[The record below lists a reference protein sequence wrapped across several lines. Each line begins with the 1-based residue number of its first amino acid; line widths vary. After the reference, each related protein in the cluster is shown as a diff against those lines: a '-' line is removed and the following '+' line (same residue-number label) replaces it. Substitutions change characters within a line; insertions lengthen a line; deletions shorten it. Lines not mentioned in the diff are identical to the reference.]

1 MSKISTIIIGCVLQ
15 MVFCVSLVCG
25 QVSQLYPPEIRAYI
39 ERQEARQIE
48 IEKMMKKFHET
59 QSKDVLKTDGPPKIH
74 EASYLYLV
82 LLKITLDIYEAPD
95 KYLVEAPENTLAKLR
110 QIRQRFLYLE
120 NCQLEISLIDKHIE
134 VLNLYIETIEK
145 YNNLVASV
153 EKQIEDGSFE
163 RGFKSGFNGAQAGA
177 LASDMGFEAGPSI
190 LIGLG
195 VTALNIWASS
205 EQVNNEAKEYIKE
218 QANILMKESLAK
230 VENTRDEIV
239 AIIERL
245 KDKYSYALYKDE
257 EKKDTSTMLLAV
269 CKRGDV
275 LQLASIVEP
284 QIYDLK
290 VRKMKEMQNQF
301 GGQIPENGFSP
312 LDNVKRMI
320 GYAASLPDAPLYD
333 EDHKEILKAALD
345 LIYKAR
351 QYGKLDNI
359 MFYQY
364 CWELYL
370 KYEDDLDCSERQR
383 FLVLLHGQG
392 KSTKAYKVAKRIS
405 SERENDFS
413 FCTRMVSLAT
423 ENRDIEN
430 AFKWL
435 EKMMQLSAGQRS
447 VYCLRTGQPFKDEN
461 IPFIPEN
468 IFNTLKQYNP
478 DRFTRIVNL
487 NY

>member
-1 MSKISTIIIGCVLQ
+1 MSKFSTIIIGCVLQ

-39 ERQEARQIE
+39 EGQEAEQVK
-48 IEKMMKKFHET
+48 IEKMMIKFHET
-59 QSKDVLKTDGPPKIH
+59 QSKDVLKTDGPPKIQ
-74 EASYLYLV
+74 EAKYLYLV
-82 LLKITLDIYEAPD
+82 MLKNTLTILSEDPQ
-95 KYLVEAPENTLAKLR
+95 KYILEERENTLAKLR
-110 QIRQRFLYLE
+110 QIRQRFLYLG
-120 NCQLEISLIDKHIE
+120 NCQLEISAIDKQIE
-134 VLNLYIETIEK
+134 ILNLYPEMEEK
-145 YNNLVASV
+145 YNNLEASV
-153 EKQIEDGSFE
+153 KKQIEDGNFE
-163 RGFKSGFNGAQAGA
+163 RGFNSGFAGAQAGA

-205 EQVNNEAKEYIKE
+205 EQVNNKANEYLKE
-218 QANILMKESLAK
+218 QANILVKEYLAK
-230 VENTRDEIV
+230 AENIRDELL
-239 AIIERL
+239 AIIARL
-245 KDKYSYALYKDE
+245 KDKYSYVLYTDE
-257 EKKDTSTMLLAV
+257 EKKDTSTMLLATY
-269 CKRGDV
+269 KRGDI
-275 LQLASIVEP
+275 LELASTVEP
-284 QIYDLK
+284 MIYDLK
-290 VRKMKEMQNQF
+290 VQKIQNRF

-320 GYAASLPDAPLYD
+320 GYAASLPDVPLYD
-333 EDHKEILKAALD
+333 EDRKIILKSALD

-370 KYEDDLDCSERQR
+370 IYDDDLDGSEKQR
-383 FLVLLHGQG
+383 FLELLHGQG
-392 KSTKAYKVAKRIS
+392 KYTKAYKVAKRIS
-405 SERENDFS
+405 SVRENDFS

-423 ENRDIEN
+423 QNKDYEN
-430 AFKWL
+430 AFRWL